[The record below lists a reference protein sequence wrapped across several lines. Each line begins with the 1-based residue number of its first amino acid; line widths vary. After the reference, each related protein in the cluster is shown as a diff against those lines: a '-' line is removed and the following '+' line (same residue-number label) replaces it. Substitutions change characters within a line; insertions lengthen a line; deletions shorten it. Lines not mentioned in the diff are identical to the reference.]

1 MKTSACFAWAL
12 GLLSACMMHTAAAQ
26 AGAQTAPP
34 APVLQCTL
42 QASADD
48 HKGSCDVPCQVNELA
63 VNFKGL
69 KPGFSCDAPPRRVA
83 VSLRATGKPGAWLGE
98 MPGRQPEDPTRFEL
112 VTSKTAGTAGVAKT
126 PFGWFALTRVEQT
139 GDQMN
144 LTMAVDKQLQPTA
157 DDLKILQRSIAL
169 LPNTTVWNKADDR
182 QCPPNPVK
190 WSMFCA
196 LMQATEEVSGGVH
209 YRQPALQAVR
219 ETLNEVGGNRMGKH
233 RLMDY
238 NNHPDTTLDEIHQ
251 LLKKAQARLETNML
265 R

>member
-1 MKTSACFAWAL
+1 MKRLVRVTLVVAAWSA
-12 GLLSACMMHTAAAQ
+12 GMTHSAH
-26 AGAQTAPP
+26 AQTAT
-34 APVLQCTL
+34 AVAGAAMQCSL
-42 QASADD
+42 LASGGVYS
-48 HKGSCDVPCQVNELA
+48 GSCDVPCPVNELA
-63 VNFKGL
+63 VNFKGV

-83 VSLRATGKPGAWLGE
+83 VNLRSVGSTGAWLGD

-112 VTSKTAGTAGVAKT
+112 LTNRAGGGAGVAKT
-126 PFGWFALTRVEQT
+126 PFGWFALTKAEQT
-139 GDQMN
+139 GDQ
-144 LTMAVDKQLQPTA
+144 LSLVMATDKQLPPTA
-157 DDLKILQRSIAL
+157 DDLKILRRSAEL
-169 LPNTTVWNKADDR
+169 LVNNSVWNKADNR
-182 QCPPNPVK
+182 QCPPNPTR

-219 ETLNEVGGNRMGKH
+219 ETLNDVGGNRMGKH

-251 LLKKAQARLETNML
+251 LLKKAQARLEPSMS

>member
-1 MKTSACFAWAL
+1 MNRLMSATLAMAAWSAGTLHAAHAQAATPAAGFAMQCSL
-12 GLLSACMMHTAAAQ
+12 QAAA
-26 AGAQTAPP
+26 
-34 APVLQCTL
+34 
-42 QASADD
+42 DD
-48 HKGSCDVPCQVNELA
+48 YSGSCDVPCAVNELA

-69 KPGFSCDAPPRRVA
+69 KPGFSCEAAPRRVA
-83 VSLRATGKPGAWLGE
+83 VSLRAVGTTGAWLGD

-112 VTSKTAGTAGVAKT
+112 LTTKAGVGAGVART
-126 PFGWFALTRVEQT
+126 PFGWFALTKVEQAGAQLSLVMT
-139 GDQMN
+139 
-144 LTMAVDKQLQPTA
+144 TDKQLPPTA
-157 DDLKILQRSIAL
+157 DDLKILRRSAEL
-169 LPNTTVWNKADDR
+169 LANTTVWNKADNR
-182 QCPPNPVK
+182 QCPPNPK
-190 WSMFCA
+190 QWSMFCA

-251 LLKKAQARLETNML
+251 LLKKAQARLEPSLL